1 MTVCGSGPGTSGTEG
16 PGTSADSTWLER
28 LGPDH
33 DSNVEMLATLVLLH
47 EGHPL
52 AEELLAPPLND
63 AWETRRAFLRRTVAW
78 RAAERM
84 LAERR
89 FLI

>member
-1 MTVCGSGPGTSGTEG
+1 V
-16 PGTSADSTWLER
+16 AQ
-28 LGPDH
+28 
-33 DSNVEMLATLVLLH
+33 
-47 EGHPL
+47 L

-63 AWETRRAFLRRTVAW
+63 AWEIRCAFLRTTVAW